1 MSEIDKKKKKK
12 TLWYESFPSS
22 DLKSNHMGVDPT

>member
-1 MSEIDKKKKKK
+1 MSEIDKKKK

-22 DLKSNHMGVDPT
+22 GLKSNHMGVDPT

>member
-1 MSEIDKKKKKK
+1 MSEIDKKKKK

>member
-1 MSEIDKKKKKK
+1 MSEIDKKK

-22 DLKSNHMGVDPT
+22 GLKSNHMGVDPT